1 MVYVLELHC
10 RMKTYRYIFGI
21 VLGCLLSEV
30 TTAQGLFGV
39 RPRPVHHFE
48 DTQWYVG
55 MVTGVTY
62 SHPTVGQ
69 SHTELVSLVDA
80 RIDKEYEPDNVQLGF
95 SGGIAATAALTP
107 SLQISASVRYTTLKY
122 AYQYTYHWMD
132 EENAENQLLSEQTH
146 NHTLGYV
153 ELPLHVRYGIPLQ
166 RFKPFV
172 QAGLVYGRLLQA
184 RKSLA
189 ASTTDYASGSASSVL
204 TTTQTTDITDMY
216 VKSYLGYALGGGMS
230 YNFGGVI
237 IVADA
242 EYRRGFN
249 TITNRDNR
257 FTATRHLAGLGNV
270 PDDIKLNAITGTL
283 SFFFPLKF
291 LTDKSFKPLI
301 F

>member
-1 MVYVLELHC
+1 
-10 RMKTYRYIFGI
+10 MKIYRYIAGI
-21 VLGCLLSEV
+21 VLGCLLTEAAA
-30 TTAQGLFGV
+30 AQGLFGV

-55 MVTGVTY
+55 MVSGVT
-62 SHPTVGQ
+62 HAHATVGQ
-69 SHTELVSLVDA
+69 SHTELISLVGPE
-80 RIDKEYEPDNVQLGF
+80 IDKEYVPDNMQLGF
-95 SGGIAATAALTP
+95 SSGIAATAALTP
-107 SLQISASVRYTTLKY
+107 SLQIAASARYTTLKY
-122 AYQYTYHWMD
+122 AYQYTYHWLN
-132 EENAENQLLSEQTH
+132 EENPENQLFAEQAH
-146 NHTLGYV
+146 SHTLGYV

-172 QAGLVYGRLLQA
+172 QTGLVYGRLLQA

-189 ASTTDYASGSASSVL
+189 AATTDYASGSAASVL
-204 TTTQTTDITDMY
+204 TVTQTTDITDIY
-216 VKSYLGYALGGGMS
+216 VKSYLGYALGGGIA
-230 YNFGGVI
+230 YNFGGIVV
-237 IVADA
+237 VADV

-270 PDDIKLNAITGTL
+270 PDDIKLNAITGTV